1 MKLTIDTTD
10 SDNVKVQCEK
20 FDPYE
25 LGLVLGT
32 YIAYM
37 AGQADADA
45 EYLKKEAAR
54 SISTALL
61 NSASEAEIKDV
72 RPWERGN
79 AHRTD

>member
-1 MKLTIDTTD
+1 MKLVIDTTD
-10 SDNVKVQCEK
+10 GDNVKVQCEK

-32 YIAYM
+32 YISYI

-45 EYLKKEAAR
+45 ESLKIEAAR
-54 SISTALL
+54 SISTAIL

-72 RPWERGN
+72 RHWERAEN
-79 AHRTD
+79 E